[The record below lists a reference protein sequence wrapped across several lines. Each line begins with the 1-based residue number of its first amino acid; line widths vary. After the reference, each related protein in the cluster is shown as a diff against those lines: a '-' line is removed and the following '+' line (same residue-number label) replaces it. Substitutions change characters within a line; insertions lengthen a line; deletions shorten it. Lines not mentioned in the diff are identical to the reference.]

1 MRIPRGARGI
11 PETESQPTTPQRK
24 MKEILKSILL
34 ETVWLRVWNR
44 CLGGNRVR
52 GGDRHNRIQIGRS
65 LLTRTAIRIAGRNN
79 EVSIGDGCRLHD
91 LKILVAGDS
100 LRVEIADNCRLR
112 GKIKAEDVG
121 SRIEVGAG
129 TTMENAYLGAY
140 EGTSIRIGENCM
152 FSDQVGLRTGDM
164 HSIVE
169 NATGARLNP
178 SRSIAIGPGVW
189 LCRGVTVL
197 KGCTIGSGTVVGG
210 YSLVTDSLPA
220 GVLAVGSPARIV
232 RRDIS
237 WKRERVATD
246 QQDGTSPSP
255 GPAS

>member
-1 MRIPRGARGI
+1 
-11 PETESQPTTPQRK
+11 
-24 MKEILKSILL
+24 
-34 ETVWLRVWNR
+34 
-44 CLGGNRVR
+44 
-52 GGDRHNRIQIGRS
+52 
-65 LLTRTAIRIAGRNN
+65 LTQTRIRIEGRNN
-79 EVSIGDGCRLHD
+79 LVSIGDGCRLRD
-91 LKILVAGDS
+91 LKIIVVGEN
-100 LRVEIADNCRLR
+100 LRVDIADHCQLR

-121 SRIEVGAG
+121 SQISVGAR

-140 EGTSIRIGENCM
+140 EGASILIGKNCM

-169 NATGARLNP
+169 KATGIRLNP
-178 SRSIAIGPGVW
+178 SRSISIGPGVW
-189 LCRGVTVL
+189 LCRGATVL
-197 KGCTIGSGTVVGG
+197 KGCAIGAGTVVGG

>member
-1 MRIPRGARGI
+1 
-11 PETESQPTTPQRK
+11 

-189 LCRGVTVL
+189 LCRGATVL
-197 KGCTIGSGTVVGG
+197 KGCAIGAGTVVGG

>member
-1 MRIPRGARGI
+1 
-11 PETESQPTTPQRK
+11 
-24 MKEILKSILL
+24 MKEILKNILMGTFL
-34 ETVWLRVWNR
+34 SRAWNR
-44 CLGGNRVR
+44 CLAGNRVR
-52 GGDRHNRIQIGRS
+52 GGGGSNRVHIGRS
-65 LLTRTAIRIAGRNN
+65 LLTRTVIRIAGRDN

-112 GKIKAEDVG
+112 GKIKAEDGG
-121 SRIEVGAG
+121 SQIAVGAG

-140 EGTSIRIGENCM
+140 EGASIRIGENCM
-152 FSDQVGLRTGDM
+152 ISDQVGLRTGDM

-169 NATGARLNP
+169 NETGVRLNP

-197 KGCTIGSGTVVGG
+197 KGCTIGAGAVVGG
-210 YSLVTDSLPA
+210 YSVVTDSLPA

-232 RRDIS
+232 RRGIS
-237 WKRERVATD
+237 WKRDRLGANN
-246 QQDGTSPSP
+246 
-255 GPAS
+255 

>member
-1 MRIPRGARGI
+1 
-11 PETESQPTTPQRK
+11 
-24 MKEILKSILL
+24 MKEILKGILMG
-34 ETVWLRVWNR
+34 TVWLRVWNR
-44 CLGGNRVR
+44 CLGGNRMR
-52 GGDRHNRIQIGRS
+52 GGGRRNRIQIGKS
-65 LLTRTAIRIAGRNN
+65 LLNRTHIRIAGRDN

-169 NATGARLNP
+169 KATGARLNP
-178 SRSIAIGPGVW
+178 SRSIAIEPGVW
-189 LCRGVTVL
+189 LCREVTVL

-210 YSLVTDSLPA
+210 YSVVTDSLPA
-220 GVLAVGSPARIV
+220 GVLAVGSPAGIV
-232 RRDIS
+232 RKGVS
-237 WKRERVATD
+237 WQRERLAAD
-246 QQDGTSPSP
+246 RPDGASAPQ